1 MYAAYLKKWNLYQP
15 GKLRIKKDR
24 TFTQDA
30 VQALL
35 IDVTEQPIQR
45 PKKYKD
51 RNKYYSGKK
60 KRHTQKVELIM
71 KSNGKI
77 ISISKSYPGRM

>member
-1 MYAAYLKKWNLYQP
+1 MEPLLAGN
-15 GKLRIKKDR
+15 LRIKKNR
-24 TFTQDA
+24 TLTQDA

-51 RNKYYSGKK
+51 RKKYYSGKNK
-60 KRHTQKVELIM
+60 SHTQKVELIM
-71 KSNGKI
+71 KSNG
-77 ISISKSYPGRM
+77 